1 MAPGVLVE
9 AHPKL
14 ALGGKKGHQV
24 AQGSSVAED
33 TSAFL
38 RQPQRFAHLVQ
49 EHVFQGGVGG
59 PHLVDR
65 LPVVEQVGQG
75 TQHGFL
81 RERDGHLVAH
91 VPRVVQLVGA
101 FQNGTNGLITGPR
114 TCHERLPIREL
125 FFGCAHRVAGGA
137 AATHAVVEVVCQP
150 VDQVVAKGAK
160 GHWVEGFAQ
169 GGMQGEQGAT
179 GGHGGAF
186 HEGTRRPFG
195 NQSAS
200 TISSLGD

>member
-1 MAPGVLVE
+1 MAPRVLVE

-24 AQGSSVAED
+24 AQGSAVAED
-33 TSAFL
+33 TSALL
-38 RQPQRFAHLVQ
+38 RQPERCAHFVQ
-49 EHVFQGGVGG
+49 ENVFQGCVGG

-101 FQNGTNGLITGPR
+101 FQDGINGLITGPGAR
-114 TCHERLPIREL
+114 HECRPIREL
-125 FFGCAHRVAGGA
+125 VLGCAHRVA
-137 AATHAVVEVVCQP
+137 
-150 VDQVVAKGAK
+150 
-160 GHWVEGFAQ
+160 
-169 GGMQGEQGAT
+169 
-179 GGHGGAF
+179 
-186 HEGTRRPFG
+186 
-195 NQSAS
+195 
-200 TISSLGD
+200 